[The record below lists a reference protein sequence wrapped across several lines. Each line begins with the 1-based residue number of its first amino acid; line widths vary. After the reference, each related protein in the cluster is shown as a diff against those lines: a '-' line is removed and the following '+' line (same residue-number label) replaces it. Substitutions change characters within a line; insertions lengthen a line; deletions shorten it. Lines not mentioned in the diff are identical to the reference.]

1 MVCWIQSVSIIKKI
15 HEMLSPIGLPIGTI
29 FLNYISM
36 VHVSEKH
43 FCHCWWNSRTELSE
57 LSLAPIREHI
67 YCPYIE
73 GLRLL
78 ELCKIYFYAVQ
89 LFMYK
94 WYHIKLSYIFLPLFQ
109 VNYDMTGCITCQG
122 NLLLMPFG
130 SIGLHQGMLVCSTV
144 SLYNC
149 FHNMLEY
156 NCSWV
161 TYKIQTKRISI
172 VSEQTAQDSKCFN
185 TNLVTLCVQNTLKMT
200 SSNPYVIHQEP
211 SCSFFQWEYLSQGAN
226 KQCLS
231 HLSLSFMLMWL
242 MYMFICLFKICLCTF
257 GNKLIWLDLIIII

>member
-15 HEMLSPIGLPIGTI
+15 HEMLSPPGLPIGTI
-29 FLNYISM
+29 FLNHISM

-161 TYKIQTKRISI
+161 TYKYRLKEYLLSVNRLPKIPNVSTQTWS
-172 VSEQTAQDSKCFN
+172 
-185 TNLVTLCVQNTLKMT
+185 LCVCKTHLKWPLPTLMLSIKSHHAPFFNGNTWVKGPI
-200 SSNPYVIHQEP
+200 SNAWVISH
-211 SCSFFQWEYLSQGAN
+211 CHL
-226 KQCLS
+226 CLCD
-231 HLSLSFMLMWL
+231 LC
-242 MYMFICLFKICLCTF
+242 ICLFDCSRYVYVHLAINWF
-257 GNKLIWLDLIIII
+257 DLTW